1 MNACDP
7 SELKRYY
14 SKAALVSGAIGGALV
29 MYAAVAETL
38 RLAAGYQ
45 PPLAGSASAA
55 ALRPALYV
63 LAFASIA
70 AARIIPS
77 RIAAAPRP
85 ASPAELAALLTRV
98 SIARTALYEVPGA
111 LGLAG
116 WLVAGFYPDLY
127 ALLGLSLA
135 LVIKNFPRLP
145 DWEKEF
151 AARFGAAPAPG
162 AVER

>member
-1 MNACDP
+1 MNAYDP
-7 SELKRYY
+7 AAVKRYY
-14 SKAALVSGAIGGALV
+14 STAALVSGAIGGALV
-29 MYAAVAETL
+29 MYAAVAEIL

-77 RIAAAPRP
+77 RIATARKP
-85 ASPAELAALLTRV
+85 ADPAGLAALLTRV
-98 SIARTALYEVPGA
+98 SISRTALYEVPGV

-116 WLVAGFYPDLY
+116 WLAAGFYPDLY

-145 DWEKEF
+145 DWEREF
-151 AARFGAAPAPG
+151 AARFGAVAAQ
-162 AVER
+162 ETK